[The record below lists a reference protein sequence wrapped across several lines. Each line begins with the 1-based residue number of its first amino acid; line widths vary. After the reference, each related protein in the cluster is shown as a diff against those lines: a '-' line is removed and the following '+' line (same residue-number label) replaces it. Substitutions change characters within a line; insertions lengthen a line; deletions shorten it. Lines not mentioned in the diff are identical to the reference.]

1 MILSYI
7 IRCSDCVSMGS
18 MGSVE
23 PMDFESLVPEPM
35 DFEGGFHK
43 IWRLFGFHI
52 VMQENCKQNPY
63 VTKYKVSF
71 TQIEIRLCIC
81 FVSGTLWRR
90 GDYCARLLAAT
101 TGRDSALVPAGLLLF
116 INSNWSRFQR
126 WAKWGTY
133 CKILGGV
140 TGVLDPEKFFGT
152 HGFKVLTQSLWGI
165 IYPCIS
171 CGI

>member
-1 MILSYI
+1 
-7 IRCSDCVSMGS
+7 MGS

-90 GDYCARLLAAT
+90 GDYCARLQAAT
-101 TGRDSALVPAGLLLF
+101 HHLYQPS
-116 INSNWSRFQR
+116 
-126 WAKWGTY
+126 
-133 CKILGGV
+133 
-140 TGVLDPEKFFGT
+140 DP
-152 HGFKVLTQSLWGI
+152 
-165 IYPCIS
+165 Y
-171 CGI
+171 